1 MGRIKRNVIIILCF
15 LIVSIDILVMAA
27 GWEIKKN
34 GMEYDYAAMRLDSN
48 AIFMDLKESGGRITQ
63 KLQEECRKKKISVLV
78 KGINNSFFSQMIKV
92 LEEEIKEKSYAMVL
106 QHVDYDEDEVE
117 VALKL
122 VKEKRLRGIIFLGGY
137 LVHSEEKLAQLH
149 VPFIL
154 STTGMLPKGFSRNTY
169 SSVTVDDTKESYKM
183 VDYLC
188 KNGHKDIAIVCARK
202 TDASIGKLRLEGY
215 KKALK
220 DNGIEVREE
229 LILPMRSDLED
240 YSLENGYMVTKEFL
254 EKQIPCTAI
263 FAISDMLAIGAGKAL
278 SDAGYRVPEDI
289 SLTGF
294 DGVEIGKYVIP
305 SLTTLKQPVDS
316 MARETARILFDII
329 GKKAKHQ
336 HCVFD
341 GELVV
346 RDSAMPR
353 A

>member
-1 MGRIKRNVIIILCF
+1 
-15 LIVSIDILVMAA
+15 
-27 GWEIKKN
+27 
-34 GMEYDYAAMRLDSN
+34 
-48 AIFMDLKESGGRITQ
+48 
-63 KLQEECRKKKISVLV
+63 
-78 KGINNSFFSQMIKV
+78 MIKV
-92 LEEEIKEKSYAMVL
+92 LEEEIKEKSYSMVL
-106 QHVDYDEDEVE
+106 QHVDYDDDEVE

-188 KNGHKDIAIVCARK
+188 KNGHKDIAIVCPRK

-346 RDSAMPR
+346 RDSTMSR
-353 A
+353 T

>member
-1 MGRIKRNVIIILCF
+1 
-15 LIVSIDILVMAA
+15 
-27 GWEIKKN
+27 
-34 GMEYDYAAMRLDSN
+34 
-48 AIFMDLKESGGRITQ
+48 
-63 KLQEECRKKKISVLV
+63 
-78 KGINNSFFSQMIKV
+78 
-92 LEEEIKEKSYAMVL
+92 MVL

-169 SSVTVDDTKESYKM
+169 SSVAVDDTKESYKM

-188 KNGHKDIAIVCARK
+188 KNGHKDIAILCARK

-240 YSLENGYMVTKEFL
+240 YSLENGYMVTKESPICWRSVLGKPCLMPDTRCRRIFL
-254 EKQIPCTAI
+254 WQALMVWK
-263 FAISDMLAIGAGKAL
+263 SGNML
-278 SDAGYRVPEDI
+278 SRP
-289 SLTGF
+289 
-294 DGVEIGKYVIP
+294 
-305 SLTTLKQPVDS
+305 
-316 MARETARILFDII
+316 
-329 GKKAKHQ
+329 
-336 HCVFD
+336 
-341 GELVV
+341 
-346 RDSAMPR
+346 
-353 A
+353 

>member
-1 MGRIKRNVIIILCF
+1 
-15 LIVSIDILVMAA
+15 
-27 GWEIKKN
+27 
-34 GMEYDYAAMRLDSN
+34 
-48 AIFMDLKESGGRITQ
+48 
-63 KLQEECRKKKISVLV
+63 
-78 KGINNSFFSQMIKV
+78 
-92 LEEEIKEKSYAMVL
+92 
-106 QHVDYDEDEVE
+106 
-117 VALKL
+117 
-122 VKEKRLRGIIFLGGY
+122 
-137 LVHSEEKLAQLH
+137 
-149 VPFIL
+149 
-154 STTGMLPKGFSRNTY
+154 MLPKGFSRNTY

-188 KNGHKDIAIVCARK
+188 KNGHKDIAILCARK

>member
-1 MGRIKRNVIIILCF
+1 MEEITIKDIARICGVGVSTVSRAINNHPDINPETKEMIMRVIKENNYVPNNSARNLKRQ
-15 LIVSIDILVMAA
+15 DA
-27 GWEIKKN
+27 K
-34 GMEYDYAAMRLDSN
+34 
-48 AIFMDLKESGGRITQ
+48 AIA
-63 KLQEECRKKKISVLV
+63 VLV

-169 SSVTVDDTKESYKM
+169 SSVAVDDTKESYKM

-188 KNGHKDIAIVCARK
+188 KNGHKDIAILCARK

-229 LILPMRSDLED
+229 LILPMRSDSAIVEQAP
-240 YSLENGYMVTKEFL
+240 YRPKNGNFSSLAAK
-254 EKQIPCTAI
+254 
-263 FAISDMLAIGAGKAL
+263 FAEIIWFRRSPAKMRSSSSGL
-278 SDAGYRVPEDI
+278 RVAF
-289 SLTGF
+289 S
-294 DGVEIGKYVIP
+294 
-305 SLTTLKQPVDS
+305 S
-316 MARETARILFDII
+316 ARESTRFCIRASPFSQVFSP
-329 GKKAKHQ
+329 KKESSLSSSK
-336 HCVFD
+336 
-341 GELVV
+341 
-346 RDSAMPR
+346 
-353 A
+353 